1 MTRIISIANRKGGVG
16 KTTTV
21 INLGVALAQMK
32 QKTLLID
39 LDPQGALSA
48 GVGVDA
54 TNQEETIY
62 TLLMDD
68 EFPPNRVT
76 TPVQAYL
83 DLIPANADLS
93 AAEIELI
100 PEIRRELILRRVL
113 EPLNGWYD
121 FILIDC
127 PPSLNLLT
135 INALCASHEVIV
147 PLQCEHF
154 ATRGI
159 QMMLDTIERIQSRL
173 NPELKLRGILA
184 TMYSTG
190 TIHAREVLE
199 EIRSTFG
206 DKVFDVVIYKSIR
219 FAEASEAKRAIVEYS
234 EKHKGAKAY
243 KKLAEILLEDG
254 EAVEPEPEPASNEY
268 GWQNIGSEL

>member
-1 MTRIISIANRKGGVG
+1 MTRTISIANRKGGVG

-48 GVGVDA
+48 GVGIDA
-54 TNQEETIY
+54 ANQEETIY

-68 EFPPNRVT
+68 EFPANQIT
-76 TPVQAYL
+76 TPIQAYL

-113 EPLNGWYD
+113 EPFDGWYD

-135 INALCASHEVIV
+135 INALCASQEVIV

-159 QMMLDTIERIQSRL
+159 QMMLDTIDRIKGRL
-173 NPELKLRGILA
+173 NPELELRGILA

-199 EIRSTFG
+199 EIKTTFG
-206 DKVFDVVIYKSIR
+206 DKVFDVIIYKSIR

-234 EKHKGAKAY
+234 AKHKGAKAY
-243 KKLAEILLEDG
+243 KKLADILLEDG
-254 EAVEPEPEPASNEY
+254 EAVEPEPEPASN
-268 GWQNIGSEL
+268 WQNIGSEL